1 MKKHLLGATALLLS
15 FGVSAP
21 AMAEFDLTILHTNDF
36 HSRIEPINKYDSNC
50 SAKDDAKGK
59 CLGGTARLETAINE
73 RRAAAKNSILVD
85 GGDQFQ
91 GSLFYTY
98 YKGKAA
104 AEFMNTLGYDAMTV
118 GNHEFDD
125 GPEVLR
131 GFMDIVNFPVL
142 LANADF
148 SKEGKLIGVLKPTSI
163 VERDGEKI
171 GFIGLTPDDT
181 HELSSPGEHV
191 TFYDPIEAATKHVAE
206 LQAQGVNKIIVL
218 SHSGY
223 DVDKKIAAAVDGI
236 DVIVGGH
243 TNTYL
248 SNTSDRAEGPY
259 PTWVEAPNGKKA
271 AIVSAYAY
279 GKFLGELNVKFDD
292 NGDVIEAVGE
302 PIIMDAKIAENEVTK
317 ARIAELAG
325 PLDEIRTEVIGATA
339 APVDGDRKSCRAR
352 ECEMGVLVAD
362 AMLAATKDKGVEIA
376 ITNGG
381 GLRASIDA
389 GEVTMGEALAVLP
402 FQNTLATFELQ
413 GKFIKT
419 ALENGLSK
427 IEEGGGRFPQIA
439 GLKFTFDAS
448 KPAGERVVEVTL
460 EDGSAI
466 DADKLYK
473 LATNNYVRNGGDGY
487 KIFATEGKNAYDYG
501 PGLEFVLADFLKAQ
515 GGAYEPKLAG
525 RITDATAK

>member
-59 CLGGTARLETAINE
+59 CLGGTARLETAIKE

-131 GFMDIVNFPVL
+131 GFMDAVEFPVL
-142 LANADF
+142 LANADV
-148 SKEGKLIGVLKPTSI
+148 SKEAKLVDVLMPTAI

-171 GFIGLTPDDT
+171 GLIGLTPDDT
-181 HELSSPGEHV
+181 SDLASPGEHV
-191 TFYDPIEAATKHVAE
+191 HFFDPIQAATTQVAN
-206 LQAQGVNKIIVL
+206 LQAEGVNKIVVL

-223 DVDKKIAAAVDGI
+223 DVDKKVAAAVAGI

-243 TNTYL
+243 TNTFL

-259 PTWVEAPNGKKA
+259 PTWVEGPDGKKT

-292 NGDVIEAVGE
+292 NGDVVEAVGE
-302 PIIMDAKIAENEVTK
+302 PIIMDAKVAENEAIK
-317 ARIAELAG
+317 ARIKELAG

-362 AMLAATKDKGVEIA
+362 AMLAATKDKGVQIA

-427 IEEGGGRFPQIA
+427 IEEGAGRFPQVA

-448 KPAGERVVEVTL
+448 KPAGERIVEVTL

-466 DADKLYK
+466 EADKVYK

-487 KIFATEGKNAYDYG
+487 KIFSAEGKNAYDYG

>member
-1 MKKHLLGATALLLS
+1 MTKK
-15 FGVSAP
+15 V
-21 AMAEFDLTILHTNDF
+21 
-36 HSRIEPINKYDSNC
+36 
-50 SAKDDAKGK
+50 
-59 CLGGTARLETAINE
+59 
-73 RRAAAKNSILVD
+73 
-85 GGDQFQ
+85 
-91 GSLFYTY
+91 
-98 YKGKAA
+98 
-104 AEFMNTLGYDAMTV
+104 
-118 GNHEFDD
+118 
-125 GPEVLR
+125 
-131 GFMDIVNFPVL
+131 
-142 LANADF
+142 
-148 SKEGKLIGVLKPTSI
+148 
-163 VERDGEKI
+163 
-171 GFIGLTPDDT
+171 
-181 HELSSPGEHV
+181 
-191 TFYDPIEAATKHVAE
+191 
-206 LQAQGVNKIIVL
+206 
-218 SHSGY
+218 
-223 DVDKKIAAAVDGI
+223 AAAVSGI

-259 PTWVEAPNGKKA
+259 PTWVAGPDGKKT

-292 NGDVIEAVGE
+292 NGDVIEAAGE
-302 PIIMDAKIAENEVTK
+302 PIIMDAKIAENDEIK

-325 PLDEIRTEVIGATA
+325 PLDEIRTEIIGATS

-362 AMLAATKDKGVEIA
+362 AMLAATKDQGVEIA

-413 GKFIKT
+413 GKFIKV
-419 ALENGLSK
+419 ALETGLSQ
-427 IEEGGGRFPQIA
+427 IEEGAGRFPQVA

-460 EDGSAI
+460 ADGSAI
-466 DADKLYK
+466 DAEKVYK

-487 KIFATEGKNAYDYG
+487 KIFAAEGKNAYDYG
-501 PGLEFVLADFLKAQ
+501 PGLEFVLADYLKAQ
-515 GGAYEPKLAG
+515 GGAYQPKLDG

>member
-1 MKKHLLGATALLLS
+1 MKKHLLGATALFVTL
-15 FGVSAP
+15 GVSAP
-21 AMAEFDLTILHTNDF
+21 AMADFDLTILHTNDF

-50 SAKDDAKGK
+50 SAKDDAAGK
-59 CLGGTARLETAINE
+59 CLGGTARLETAVQE
-73 RRAAAKNSILVD
+73 RRAAAENSILVD

-104 AEFMNTLGYDAMTV
+104 AEFMNALRYDAMTV

-131 GFMDIVNFPVL
+131 GFMDAVEFPVL
-142 LANADF
+142 LANADV
-148 SKEGKLIGVLKPTSI
+148 SKEAKLVDVLMPTTI
-163 VERDGEKI
+163 VERGGEKI
-171 GFIGLTPDDT
+171 GLIGLTPDDT
-181 HELSSPGEHV
+181 AELASPGKHV
-191 TFYDPIEAATKHVAE
+191 HFFDPVKAATTQVAK
-206 LQAQGVNKIIVL
+206 LQAEGVNKIVVL

-223 DVDKKIAAAVDGI
+223 NVDQEVAAAVDGI

-259 PTWVEAPNGKKA
+259 PTWVTSPNGKKT

-292 NGDVIEAVGE
+292 NGDVIEATGE
-302 PIIMDAKIAENEVTK
+302 PIIMDAKIAENEQIK

-325 PLDEIRTEVIGATA
+325 PLDEIRTEIVGATTA
-339 APVDGDRKSCRAR
+339 AVDGDRKSCRAR

-362 AMLAATKDKGVEIA
+362 AMLAAGKEHGVEIV

-413 GKFIKT
+413 GKFIKD

-427 IEEGGGRFPQIA
+427 IEEGGGRFPQVA
-439 GLKFTFDAS
+439 GLKFAFDAS
-448 KPAGERVVEVTL
+448 KPAGERIVEVTL
-460 EDGSAI
+460 ADGSAI
-466 DADKLYK
+466 DADKVYK

-487 KIFATEGKNAYDYG
+487 KVFATEGKNAYDFG
-501 PGLEFVLADFLKAQ
+501 PGLEFVLANYLKAHD
-515 GGAYEPKLAG
+515 GAYQPMLAG

>member
-21 AMAEFDLTILHTNDF
+21 AVADFDLTILHTNDF

-50 SAKDDAKGK
+50 SAKDDADGK
-59 CLGGTARLETAINE
+59 CLGGTARLETAIEE

-104 AEFMNTLGYDAMTV
+104 AEFMNALGYDAMTV

-131 GFMDIVNFPVL
+131 GFMEAVDFPVL
-142 LANADF
+142 LANADV
-148 SKEGKLIGVLKPTSI
+148 SKEAELVDVLMPAAI
-163 VERDGEKI
+163 IERDGEKI
-171 GFIGLTPDDT
+171 GLIGLTPDDT
-181 HELSSPGEHV
+181 SDLASPGEYVH
-191 TFYDPIEAATKHVAE
+191 FFDPIQAATTQVAN
-206 LQAQGVNKIIVL
+206 LQAEGVNKIVVL

-223 DVDKKIAAAVDGI
+223 GVDKKVAAAVDGI

-243 TNTYL
+243 TNTFL

-259 PTWVEAPNGKKA
+259 PTWVTSPDGRKT

-302 PIIMDAKIAENEVTK
+302 PIIMDAKIAENEAVK
-317 ARIAELAG
+317 ARIKELAG
-325 PLDEIRTEVIGATA
+325 PLEEIRTEVIGATA
-339 APVDGDRKSCRAR
+339 APVDGDRKSCRAG
-352 ECEMGVLVAD
+352 ECEMGVLVTD

-381 GLRASIDA
+381 GLRASINA
-389 GEVTMGEALAVLP
+389 GEVTMGEALSVLP

-419 ALENGLSK
+419 ALEGGLSR
-427 IEEGGGRFPQIA
+427 IEDGAGRFPQVA

-448 KPAGERVVEVTL
+448 RPAGERIVELTL

-466 DADKLYK
+466 EADKIYK

-487 KIFATEGKNAYDYG
+487 KVFSAEGKNAYDYG
-501 PGLEFVLADFLKAQ
+501 PGLEFVLADYLKAQ
-515 GGAYEPKLAG
+515 DGAYEPKLAG